1 MIDPDAPDLEL
12 DDRSGA
18 GPMLA
23 TLIGIL
29 LTLIGLAVIFYRLF
43 PPNDDAEGAT
53 TTSISVA
60 VSDDPAD
67 TTTPSSTLSSSTT
80 LSSTTPSST
89 LPSSTVPS
97 TTVASTAPTS
107 TGPSSTESDPG
118 VDPSIDDV
126 SVDVGS
132 TTADISFTTP
142 TCVNARYD
150 YTGAS
155 SGRHEGAGYPDP
167 SSCWT
172 EHLALLGE
180 WTDPLVPGSDYVVE
194 ITVVDQQGRTAT
206 SEVSFTTAR

>member
-1 MIDPDAPDLEL
+1 MIDPDSPDLEL
-12 DDRSGA
+12 EERSGA

-23 TLIGIL
+23 TLVGIL

-43 PPNDDAEGAT
+43 PPNDDADGAT
-53 TTSISVA
+53 TTSISA
-60 VSDDPAD
+60 AESDDAAVA
-67 TTTPSSTLSSSTT
+67 TTATSALSSTT

-89 LPSSTVPS
+89 TPSSTEPS
-97 TTVASTAPTS
+97 TTVASTAPAS
-107 TGPSSTESDPG
+107 TAPSATESDPG

-126 SVDVGS
+126 SVEVGP
-132 TTADISFTTP
+132 TTADVSFTTP

-155 SGRHEGAGYPDP
+155 TGRHEGAGYPDP

-180 WTDPLVPGSDYVVE
+180 WTDPLVPASDYVIE
-194 ITVVDQQGRTAT
+194 ITVIDQQGRTAT
-206 SEVSFTTAR
+206 SEVSFTTAG